1 MARGIGTPLWG
12 QMGSTEK
19 PMTFL
24 ESFYASPFAPL
35 AGGVIIGLAA
45 SMLWL
50 LHGRVAG
57 ISGITGGLFDA
68 PSGDKPWRLSFVL
81 GLVGGGFAFSL
92 ALPSAFAA
100 SPVSLGVA
108 VAAGALVGLGTTLAN
123 GCTSGHGVC
132 GVARLSR
139 RSIVATMSFMGAGM
153 AAVYAVR
160 KLMEVSS

>member
-1 MARGIGTPLWG
+1 MN
-12 QMGSTEK
+12 
-19 PMTFL
+19 FL
-24 ESFYASPFAPL
+24 QTLYASPVAPL
-35 AGGVIIGLAA
+35 LGGVIIGLSAA
-45 SMLWL
+45 MLWL

-68 PSGDKPWRLSFVL
+68 PSDDRSWRLSFVL
-81 GLVGGGFAFSL
+81 GLLAGGFVLSL

-108 VAAGALVGLGTTLAN
+108 VLAGALVGLGTTLAN

-139 RSIVATMSFMGAGM
+139 RSIVATISFMGAGM
-153 AAVYAVR
+153 AAVYLVR
-160 KLMEVSS
+160 RLMEVGS